1 MSTSDTRD
9 AKKYASIAEVAAAQ
23 CKQYTDDARNAPQYA
38 DEAKASADA
47 SAASAEQSSESS
59 QLSFQSA
66 TSASNSASA
75 ALTSANNAAASA
87 ATAGSAAAAAVQGIY
102 DNFASSDAGKGGSLV
117 SLEGGS
123 NVQDELNSLNKSPNG
138 SSIETIAYGQGASF
152 STLFTL
158 LGHQSDSG
166 VYFGAQDFT
175 FDPRTR
181 RVYTLTLSGSAL
193 SDLATINEF
202 PLDGTT
208 KSTTSVAH
216 TTPAS
221 NLVGHQGLGFEPLE
235 DDCRLWTTAY
245 RDSPSIYTGRH
256 AVRYGFTSS
265 GSIYDAQFYLLFGSD
280 FVDST
285 SCSPT
290 VDVSGRFL
298 IAHGTKTTG
307 TYDTR
312 LRVFDLQELTSGGQ
326 GDYSDKYLSEFST
339 DGLVDLN
346 YPLQGLAS
354 DGACIVA
361 YAGDATTAQN
371 KRLYWYDL
379 KTGKV
384 IFKDNSFNVGK
395 SNSAA
400 DGAGTRHEPEGLE
413 FLKDGNRYQ
422 LVIGVVSGDIGSRVT
437 RLYIAD
443 KPLERFYRGIDI
455 PFDSQLGNVFSSVY
469 TPTLA
474 NTTNITSST
483 AYECFYQRVGN
494 VIQISGRVD
503 ITPTATSINTELNI
517 QLPVPSVFTS
527 TFQAAG
533 LARTNSATTPQQGV
547 IFSSSSLG
555 TATLRYAPT
564 AIASHAF
571 YFNVSY
577 SIR

>member
-1 MSTSDTRD
+1 MATTPNQKPVPSEDYANMRFNAGKLDEFVTSTDPT
-9 AKKYASIAEVAAAQ
+9 
-23 CKQYTDDARNAPQYA
+23 YTDRLGQEHMTAEGIR
-38 DEAKASADA
+38 ASADD
-47 SAASAEQSSESS
+47 
-59 QLSFQSA
+59 LR
-66 TSASNSASA
+66 TD
-75 ALTSANNAAASA
+75 L
-87 ATAGSAAAAAVQGIY
+87 
-102 DNFASSDAGKGGSLV
+102 ASSDEGKGGALV
-117 SLEGGS
+117 YLEGGS

-138 SSIETIAYGQGASF
+138 SSIETIAYGQGGSF

-166 VYFGAQDFT
+166 AYFGAQDFT

-181 RVYTLTLSGSAL
+181 RVYTLILSGSSL
-193 SDLATINEF
+193 LDLATINEF

-235 DDCRLWTTAY
+235 GDCRLWTTAY

-265 GSIYDAQFYLLFGSD
+265 GAITNAQFYLLFGGD

-285 SCSPT
+285 SCTPC

-298 IAHGTKTTG
+298 IAHGTKSTG
-307 TYDTR
+307 VFDTR
-312 LRVFDLQELTSGGQ
+312 IRVFDLAALRNGGP
-326 GDYSDKYLSEFST
+326 GDYSSSYLAEFST
-339 DGLVDLN
+339 DGLVDSN
-346 YPLQGLAS
+346 YPLQGMAS
-354 DGACIVA
+354 DGSCIVA
-361 YAGDATTAQN
+361 YAGDATISQN
-371 KRLYWYDL
+371 KKLYWYDL
-379 KTGKV
+379 KTGKS

-413 FLKDGNRYQ
+413 FIKDGNTYQ
-422 LVIGVVSGDIGSRVT
+422 LVVGVVSGDTGARVT

-443 KPLERFYRGIDI
+443 KPLERFFRGIDV
-455 PFDSQLGNVFSSVY
+455 PYDSQLGNVFSSVY
-469 TPTLA
+469 TPTLT

-533 LARTNSATTPQQGV
+533 LARTNSATAPQQGV

-555 TATLRYAPT
+555 TATLRYAPI

-571 YFNVSY
+571 YFNFSY